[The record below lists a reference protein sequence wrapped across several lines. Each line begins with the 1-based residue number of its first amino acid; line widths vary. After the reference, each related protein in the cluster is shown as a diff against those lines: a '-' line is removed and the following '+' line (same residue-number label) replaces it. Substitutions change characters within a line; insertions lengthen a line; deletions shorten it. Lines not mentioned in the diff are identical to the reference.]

1 MTSVIVKRDRTAVLP
16 ELEESLVMVLDL
28 TMPEMSEKSIAATP
42 HIKLFFVLV
51 AVQTLPI
58 WIIADLGLLR
68 NQIDKAVY
76 KNFQFKPSLEIQKMC
91 E

>member
-1 MTSVIVKRDRTAVLP
+1 
-16 ELEESLVMVLDL
+16 
-28 TMPEMSEKSIAATP
+28 MPEMSEKSIAATP

-91 E
+91 EWFVELVKLLIIEIYCTSHFPQI